1 MIAGWLQAVGMG
13 HDGHD
18 RISQRL
24 KSRFPGYALEDCR
37 LQRREF

>member
-1 MIAGWLQAVGMG
+1 MVDDCRMVAGCY
-13 HDGHD
+13 GHD